1 MVVLMYFKSIYLENF
16 RLYKGPV
23 EFELST
29 GKKKINVIQGNNDA
43 GKTTMLN
50 AITWCLYG
58 EERNLSSQELY
69 NSHTFRNT
77 IIGDPINVK
86 VVITMLDSEN
96 RKIEI
101 TRSREYVK
109 INDRYCSAPE
119 EEFTIFRDDG
129 INDQVISFPT
139 DYINTHLPSSLKDY
153 FLFDG
158 ELLAQFF
165 KKDNGNIQ
173 KDVFR
178 LSQLNLIEK
187 VSSHIKARKN
197 EFIDEKEEKQPQV
210 ARALRKIDGYENDI
224 KKYSNDIER
233 ENKAIR
239 KYSNKINELKE
250 KWDALGDK
258 DPLELFDEKNAL
270 KNKKERVNKDIKD
283 AEIAYKKE
291 LFDDFSKIFGYSI
304 LKDMEKKGEELKE
317 EGFIPAQYRKGFLE
331 FLLNRE
337 ECICGRSI
345 VKGTPEYQEVKDLF
359 DKTDEITDI
368 SELINKL
375 LGKVESVMSNYPQN
389 FIEIDSSLDQKIMDL
404 EDDLSDIQGQIDEL
418 DALINTSISE
428 EEIRKLKDDIEYYE
442 RILKQAERNLVSAE
456 TNKNNAKE
464 NLKKARKEYEKVIK
478 TVGNLDELDKKI
490 DFCDKVYNASEKL
503 YADLVVDIHDKLQS
517 LTTEEFNTYHWKDS
531 YEGIDIDNDFNVEF
545 IRKDGTHVSA
555 TDPSAGTQL
564 TLALSFITAL
574 NNLAGFKLPIIID
587 TPLGRLDDDIRKN
600 LGKFLPEYTKDTQVL
615 LLSTGNEY
623 SGDFKDNIISHV
635 GKTYKLDVIEVDDQ
649 EITDVIPVKDE

>member
-1 MVVLMYFKSIYLENF
+1 MLFKSIYLENF

-29 GKKKINVIQGNNDA
+29 DDKKINVIQGNNDA

-58 EERNLSSQELY
+58 EERNNISQDLY
-69 NSHTFRNT
+69 NSHTFKNT
-77 IIGDPINVK
+77 KIGDIITVK
-86 VVITMLDSEN
+86 VVITMLDSDGREV
-96 RKIEI
+96 EI
-101 TRSREYVK
+101 TRSNEYVK
-109 INDRYCSAPE
+109 INDDHCSSPE
-119 EEFTIFRDDG
+119 QTFTIFRDDG
-129 INDQVISFPT
+129 VNDQVISFPT

-165 KKDNGNIQ
+165 KKDNGNIKQ
-173 KDVFR
+173 DVFR
-178 LSQLNLIEK
+178 LSQINLIKK
-187 VSSHIKARKN
+187 VSTHIKNRKN

-210 ARALRKIDGYENDI
+210 ARILRKIDGLENDI
-224 KKYSNDIER
+224 IRYSEDMER
-233 ENKAIR
+233 EKKAKR
-239 KYSNKINELKE
+239 KYKTKITELKE
-250 KWDALGDK
+250 QWKALGDK

-270 KNKKERVNKDIKD
+270 IKKQERISDDTKD
-283 AEIAYKKE
+283 AETAYKKE
-291 LFDDFSKIFGYSI
+291 LFDDFSKIYGYSI
-304 LKDMEKKGEELKE
+304 LKGMEKRGEELKE

-331 FLLNRE
+331 FLMNRE

-345 VKGTPEYQEVKDLF
+345 VEGTPEYQEVKDLF

-375 LGKVESVMSNYPQN
+375 LGKVESVMSNYPED
-389 FIEIDSSLDQKIMDL
+389 FIEIDNSLDQRIMDL
-404 EDDLSDIQGQIDEL
+404 EDDYEDLQGQIDEL
-418 DALINTSISE
+418 DALINTGISE
-428 EEIRKLKDDIEYYE
+428 DEIRKLKEDIEYYE
-442 RILKQAERNLVSAE
+442 RMFKQAEKNFIKAE
-456 TNKNNAKE
+456 TKKADAE
-464 NLKKARKEYEKVIK
+464 DNLKKAGKEHEQIINK
-478 TVGNLDELDKKI
+478 VGNLDELDDKI
-490 DFCDKVYNASEKL
+490 QFCTDVYNTSEKL
-503 YADLVVDIHDKLQS
+503 YADMKVYIHDKLQNIT
-517 LTTEEFNTYHWKDS
+517 TTEFKTYHWKTT
-531 YEGIDIDNDFNVEF
+531 YKGVDIDDDFNVEF

-587 TPLGRLDDDIRKN
+587 TPLGRLDNDIRYN

-623 SGDFKDNIISHV
+623 SGDFKKNIIEHV
-635 GKTYKLDVIEVDDQ
+635 GRTYKLDVIEIDDQ
-649 EITDVIPVKDE
+649 EITDVIPVKEE

>member
-1 MVVLMYFKSIYLENF
+1 MIWVLFKSIYLENF

-29 GKKKINVIQGNNDA
+29 DDKKINVIQGNNDA

-58 EERNLSSQELY
+58 EERNNISQDLY
-69 NSHTFRNT
+69 NSHTFKNT
-77 IIGDPINVK
+77 KIGDIITVK
-86 VVITMLDSEN
+86 VVITMLDSDGREV
-96 RKIEI
+96 EI
-101 TRSREYVK
+101 TRSNEYVK
-109 INDRYCSAPE
+109 INDDHCSSPE
-119 EEFTIFRDDG
+119 QTFTIFRDDG
-129 INDQVISFPT
+129 VNDQVISFPT

-165 KKDNGNIQ
+165 KKDNGNIKQ
-173 KDVFR
+173 DVFR
-178 LSQLNLIEK
+178 LSQINLIKK
-187 VSSHIKARKN
+187 VSTHIKNRKN

-210 ARALRKIDGYENDI
+210 ARILRKIDGLENDI
-224 KKYSNDIER
+224 IRYSEDMER
-233 ENKAIR
+233 EKKAKR
-239 KYSNKINELKE
+239 KYKTKITELKE
-250 KWDALGDK
+250 QWKALGDK

-270 KNKKERVNKDIKD
+270 IKKQERISDDTKD
-283 AEIAYKKE
+283 AETAYKKE
-291 LFDDFSKIFGYSI
+291 LFDDFSKIYGYSI
-304 LKDMEKKGEELKE
+304 LKGMEKRGEELKE

-331 FLLNRE
+331 FLMNRE

-345 VKGTPEYQEVKDLF
+345 VEGTPEYQEVKDLF

-375 LGKVESVMSNYPQN
+375 LGKVESVMSNYPED
-389 FIEIDSSLDQKIMDL
+389 FIEIDNSLDQRIMDL
-404 EDDLSDIQGQIDEL
+404 EDDYEDLQGQIDEL
-418 DALINTSISE
+418 DALINTGISE
-428 EEIRKLKDDIEYYE
+428 DEIRKLKEDIEYYE
-442 RILKQAERNLVSAE
+442 RMLKQAEKNFIKAE
-456 TNKNNAKE
+456 TKKADAE
-464 NLKKARKEYEKVIK
+464 DNLKKAGKEHEQIINK
-478 TVGNLDELDKKI
+478 VGNLDELDDKI
-490 DFCDKVYNASEKL
+490 QFCTDVYNTSEKL
-503 YADLVVDIHDKLQS
+503 YADMKVYIHNKLQNI
-517 LTTEEFNTYHWKDS
+517 TTKEFKTYHWKTT
-531 YEGIDIDNDFNVEF
+531 YKGVDIDDDFNVEF

-587 TPLGRLDDDIRKN
+587 TPLGRLDNDIRYN

-623 SGDFKDNIISHV
+623 SGDFKKNIIEHV
-635 GKTYKLDVIEVDDQ
+635 GKTYKLDVIEIDDQ
-649 EITDVIPVKDE
+649 EITDVIPVK

>member
-1 MVVLMYFKSIYLENF
+1 MLFKSIYLENF

-29 GKKKINVIQGNNDA
+29 DDKKINVIQGNNDA

-58 EERNLSSQELY
+58 EERNNISQDLY
-69 NSHTFRNT
+69 NSHTFKNT
-77 IIGDPINVK
+77 KIGDIITVK
-86 VVITMLDSEN
+86 VVITMLDSDGREV
-96 RKIEI
+96 EI
-101 TRSREYVK
+101 TRSNEYVK
-109 INDRYCSAPE
+109 INDDHCSSPE
-119 EEFTIFRDDG
+119 QTFTIFRDDG
-129 INDQVISFPT
+129 VNDQVISFPT

-165 KKDNGNIQ
+165 KKDNGNIKQ
-173 KDVFR
+173 DVFR
-178 LSQLNLIEK
+178 LSQINLIKK
-187 VSSHIKARKN
+187 VSTHIKNRKN

-210 ARALRKIDGYENDI
+210 ARILRKIDGLENDI
-224 KKYSNDIER
+224 IRYSEDMER
-233 ENKAIR
+233 EKKAKR
-239 KYSNKINELKE
+239 KYKTKITELKE
-250 KWDALGDK
+250 QWKALGDK

-270 KNKKERVNKDIKD
+270 IKKQERISDDTKD
-283 AEIAYKKE
+283 AETAYKKE
-291 LFDDFSKIFGYSI
+291 LFDDFSKIYGYSI
-304 LKDMEKKGEELKE
+304 LKGMEKRGEELKE

-331 FLLNRE
+331 FLMNRE

-345 VKGTPEYQEVKDLF
+345 VEGTPEYQEVKDLF

-375 LGKVESVMSNYPQN
+375 LGKVESVMSNYPED
-389 FIEIDSSLDQKIMDL
+389 FIEIDNSLDQRIMDL
-404 EDDLSDIQGQIDEL
+404 EDDYEDLQGQIDEL
-418 DALINTSISE
+418 DALINTGISE
-428 EEIRKLKDDIEYYE
+428 DEIRKLKEDIEYYE
-442 RILKQAERNLVSAE
+442 RMLKQAEKNFIKAE
-456 TNKNNAKE
+456 TKKADAE
-464 NLKKARKEYEKVIK
+464 DNLKKAGKEHEQIINK
-478 TVGNLDELDKKI
+478 VGNLDELDDKI
-490 DFCDKVYNASEKL
+490 QFCTDVYNTSEKL
-503 YADLVVDIHDKLQS
+503 YADMKVYIHDKLQNIT
-517 LTTEEFNTYHWKDS
+517 TTEFKTYHWKTT
-531 YEGIDIDNDFNVEF
+531 YKGVDIDDDFNVEF

-587 TPLGRLDDDIRKN
+587 TPLGRLDNDIRYN

-623 SGDFKDNIISHV
+623 SGDFKKNIIEHV
-635 GKTYKLDVIEVDDQ
+635 GRTYKLDVIEIDDQ
-649 EITDVIPVKDE
+649 EITDVIPVKEE

>member
-1 MVVLMYFKSIYLENF
+1 MLFKSIYLENF

-29 GKKKINVIQGNNDA
+29 DDKKINVIQGNNDA

-58 EERNLSSQELY
+58 EERNNISQDLY
-69 NSHTFRNT
+69 NSHTFKNT
-77 IIGDPINVK
+77 KIGDIITVK
-86 VVITMLDSEN
+86 VVITMLDSDGREV
-96 RKIEI
+96 EI
-101 TRSREYVK
+101 TRSNEYVK
-109 INDRYCSAPE
+109 INDDHCSSPE
-119 EEFTIFRDDG
+119 QTFTIFRDDG
-129 INDQVISFPT
+129 VNDQVISFPT

-165 KKDNGNIQ
+165 KKDNGNIKQ
-173 KDVFR
+173 DVFR
-178 LSQLNLIEK
+178 LSQINLIKK
-187 VSSHIKARKN
+187 VSTHIKNRKN

-210 ARALRKIDGYENDI
+210 ARILRKIDGLENDI
-224 KKYSNDIER
+224 IRYSEDMER
-233 ENKAIR
+233 EKKAKR
-239 KYSNKINELKE
+239 KYKTKITELKE
-250 KWDALGDK
+250 QWKALGDK

-270 KNKKERVNKDIKD
+270 IKKQERISEDTKD
-283 AEIAYKKE
+283 AETAYKKE
-291 LFDDFSKIFGYSI
+291 LFDDFSKIYGYSI
-304 LKDMEKKGEELKE
+304 LKGMEKRGEELKE

-331 FLLNRE
+331 FLMNRE

-345 VKGTPEYQEVKDLF
+345 VEGTPEYQEVKDLF

-375 LGKVESVMSNYPQN
+375 LGKVESVMSNYPED
-389 FIEIDSSLDQKIMDL
+389 FIEIDNALDQKIMDL
-404 EDDLSDIQGQIDEL
+404 EDDYADLQGQIDEL
-418 DALINTSISE
+418 DALINTGISE
-428 EEIRKLKDDIEYYE
+428 DEIRKLKEDIEYYE
-442 RILKQAERNLVSAE
+442 RMLKQAEKNFIKAE
-456 TNKNNAKE
+456 TKKADAE
-464 NLKKARKEYEKVIK
+464 DNLKKAGKEHEQIINK
-478 TVGNLDELDKKI
+478 VGNLDELDDKI
-490 DFCDKVYNASEKL
+490 QFCTDVYNTSENL
-503 YADLVVDIHDKLQS
+503 YADMKVYIHNKLQNI
-517 LTTEEFNTYHWKDS
+517 TTKEFKTYHWKTT
-531 YEGIDIDNDFNVEF
+531 YKGVDIDDDFNVEF

-587 TPLGRLDDDIRKN
+587 TPLGRLDNDIRYN

-623 SGDFKDNIISHV
+623 SGDFKKNIIEHV
-635 GKTYKLDVIEVDDQ
+635 GKTYKLDVIEIDDQ
-649 EITDVIPVKDE
+649 EITDVIPVKEE

>member
-1 MVVLMYFKSIYLENF
+1 MLFKSIYLENF

-29 GKKKINVIQGNNDA
+29 DDKKINVIQGNNDA

-58 EERNLSSQELY
+58 EERNNISQDLY
-69 NSHTFRNT
+69 NSHTFKNT
-77 IIGDPINVK
+77 KIGDIITVK
-86 VVITMLDSEN
+86 VVITMLDSDGREV
-96 RKIEI
+96 EI
-101 TRSREYVK
+101 TRSNEYVK
-109 INDRYCSAPE
+109 INDDHCSSPE
-119 EEFTIFRDDG
+119 QTFTIFRDDG
-129 INDQVISFPT
+129 VNDQVISFPT

-165 KKDNGNIQ
+165 KKDNGNIKQ
-173 KDVFR
+173 DVFR
-178 LSQLNLIEK
+178 LSQINLIKK
-187 VSSHIKARKN
+187 VSTHIKNRKN

-210 ARALRKIDGYENDI
+210 ARILRKIDGLENDI
-224 KKYSNDIER
+224 IRYSEDMER
-233 ENKAIR
+233 EKKAKR
-239 KYSNKINELKE
+239 KYKTKITELKE
-250 KWDALGDK
+250 QWKALGDK

-270 KNKKERVNKDIKD
+270 IKKQERISDDTKD
-283 AEIAYKKE
+283 AETAYKKE
-291 LFDDFSKIFGYSI
+291 LFDDFSKIYGYSI
-304 LKDMEKKGEELKE
+304 LKGMEKRGEELKE

-331 FLLNRE
+331 FLMNRE

-345 VKGTPEYQEVKDLF
+345 VEGTPEYQEVKDLF

-375 LGKVESVMSNYPQN
+375 LGKVESVMSNYPED
-389 FIEIDSSLDQKIMDL
+389 FIEIDNSLDQRIMDL
-404 EDDLSDIQGQIDEL
+404 EDDYEDLQGQIDEL
-418 DALINTSISE
+418 DALINTGISE
-428 EEIRKLKDDIEYYE
+428 DEIRKLKEDIEYYE
-442 RILKQAERNLVSAE
+442 RMLKQAEKNFIKAE
-456 TNKNNAKE
+456 TKKADAE
-464 NLKKARKEYEKVIK
+464 DNLKKAGKEHEQIINK
-478 TVGNLDELDKKI
+478 VGNLDELDDKI
-490 DFCDKVYNASEKL
+490 QFCTDVYNTSEKL
-503 YADLVVDIHDKLQS
+503 YADMKVYIHNKLQNI
-517 LTTEEFNTYHWKDS
+517 TTKEFKTYHWKTT
-531 YEGIDIDNDFNVEF
+531 YKGVDIDDDFNVEF

-587 TPLGRLDDDIRKN
+587 TPLGRLDNDIRYN

-623 SGDFKDNIISHV
+623 SGDFKKNIIEHV
-635 GKTYKLDVIEVDDQ
+635 GKTYKLDVIEIDDQ
-649 EITDVIPVKDE
+649 EITDVIPVKEE

>member
-1 MVVLMYFKSIYLENF
+1 MIWVLFKSIYLENF

-29 GKKKINVIQGNNDA
+29 DDKKINVIQGNNDA

-58 EERNLSSQELY
+58 EERNNISQDLY
-69 NSHTFRNT
+69 NSHTFKNT
-77 IIGDPINVK
+77 KIGDIITVK
-86 VVITMLDSEN
+86 VVITMLDSDGREV
-96 RKIEI
+96 EI
-101 TRSREYVK
+101 TRSNEYVK
-109 INDRYCSAPE
+109 INDDHCSSPE
-119 EEFTIFRDDG
+119 QTFTIFRDDG
-129 INDQVISFPT
+129 VNDQVISFPT

-165 KKDNGNIQ
+165 KKDNGNIKQ
-173 KDVFR
+173 DVFR
-178 LSQLNLIEK
+178 LSQINLIKK
-187 VSSHIKARKN
+187 VSTHIKNRKN

-210 ARALRKIDGYENDI
+210 ARILRKIDGLENDI
-224 KKYSNDIER
+224 IRYSEDMER
-233 ENKAIR
+233 EKKAKR
-239 KYSNKINELKE
+239 KYKTKITELKE
-250 KWDALGDK
+250 QWKALGDK

-270 KNKKERVNKDIKD
+270 IKKQERISDDTKD
-283 AEIAYKKE
+283 AETAYKKE
-291 LFDDFSKIFGYSI
+291 LFDDFSKIYGYSI
-304 LKDMEKKGEELKE
+304 LKGMEKRGEELKE

-331 FLLNRE
+331 FLMNRE

-345 VKGTPEYQEVKDLF
+345 VEGTPEYQEVKDLF

-375 LGKVESVMSNYPQN
+375 LGKVESVMSNYPED
-389 FIEIDSSLDQKIMDL
+389 FIEIDNSLDQRIMDL
-404 EDDLSDIQGQIDEL
+404 EDDYEDLQGQIDEL
-418 DALINTSISE
+418 DALINTGISE
-428 EEIRKLKDDIEYYE
+428 DEIRKLKEDIEYYE
-442 RILKQAERNLVSAE
+442 RMLKQAEKNFIKAE
-456 TNKNNAKE
+456 TKKADAE
-464 NLKKARKEYEKVIK
+464 DNLKKAGKEHEQIINK
-478 TVGNLDELDKKI
+478 VGNLDELDDKI
-490 DFCDKVYNASEKL
+490 QFCTDVYNTSEKL
-503 YADLVVDIHDKLQS
+503 YADMKVYIHDKLQNIT
-517 LTTEEFNTYHWKDS
+517 TTEFKTYHWKTT
-531 YEGIDIDNDFNVEF
+531 YKGVDIDDDFNVEF

-587 TPLGRLDDDIRKN
+587 TPLGRLDNDIRYN

-623 SGDFKDNIISHV
+623 SGDFKKNIIEHV
-635 GKTYKLDVIEVDDQ
+635 GKTYKLDVIEIDDQ
-649 EITDVIPVKDE
+649 EITDVIPVKEE

>member
-1 MVVLMYFKSIYLENF
+1 MFFKSIYLENF

-29 GKKKINVIQGNNDA
+29 DDKKINIIQGNNDA

-69 NSHTFRNT
+69 NSNTFKNT
-77 IIGDPINVK
+77 KIGDVITVK
-86 VVITMLDSEN
+86 VAINMLDSSN

-109 INDRYCSAPE
+109 INDNYCSAPE

-129 INDQVISFPT
+129 INDQVISFPA

-165 KKDNGNIQ
+165 KKDNGNIK

-178 LSQLNLIEK
+178 LSQLNLIGK
-187 VSSHIKARKN
+187 VSTHIKNRKN
-197 EFIDEKEEKQPQV
+197 EFIDEKEEKQPQI
-210 ARALRKIDGYENDI
+210 ARILRKIDGYENDI
-224 KKYSNDIER
+224 KRFSEDIEK
-233 ENKAIR
+233 ENKAI
-239 KYSNKINELKE
+239 KNYNNKINELKE
-250 KWDALGDK
+250 KWNALGDK
-258 DPLELFDEKNAL
+258 DPLELFDEKNSL
-270 KNKKERVNKDIKD
+270 INKQERITKDKKD

-291 LFDDFSKIFGYSI
+291 LFDDFSKIYGYSI
-304 LKDMEKKGEELKE
+304 LKGMEKRGEELKE

-331 FLLNRE
+331 FLMNRE

-345 VKGTPEYQEVKDLF
+345 VEGTPEYQEVKDLF

-375 LGKVESVMSNYPQN
+375 LGKVESVMSNYPED
-389 FIEIDSSLDQKIMDL
+389 FIEIDNSLDQKIMDL
-404 EDDLSDIQGQIDEL
+404 EDDYSDIQGQIDEL

-428 EEIRKLKDDIEYYE
+428 EEIRKLKDDIEYYG
-442 RILKQAERNLVSAE
+442 RMLRQAEKNLVAAE
-456 TNKNNAKE
+456 TNKENAEE
-464 NLKKARKEYEKVIK
+464 NLRKERKNYDKVII
-478 TVGNLDELDKKI
+478 TVGSLDELDKKI
-490 DFCDKVYNASEKL
+490 KFCDDVYNASEKL
-503 YADLVVDIHDKLQS
+503 YADLVVDIHDKLQEF
-517 LTTEEFNTYHWKDS
+517 TTAEFKTYHWKTT
-531 YEGIDIDNDFNVEF
+531 YKGVDIDDDFNVEF

-574 NNLAGFKLPIIID
+574 NNLAGFKLPIVID
-587 TPLGRLDDDIRKN
+587 TPLGRLDDDIRYN
-600 LGKFLPEYTKDTQVL
+600 LGKFLPEYTKDIQVL
-615 LLSTGNEY
+615 LLTTGNEY
-623 SGDFKDNIISHV
+623 SGNFKKNIIAHV

-649 EITDVIPVKDE
+649 EITDVIPVNDE